1 MKLIKFFEINKKD
14 NNMICLENDDFEVLV
29 DEEILDDFK
38 LDEQVLILVIY
49 EILSEIFFDD
59 DFEVLVE
66 LVDDQKVEKI

>member
-14 NNMICLENDDFEVLV
+14 NNMICLENDDLVVL